1 MLKFSMVLFEHNGL
15 RGNLYAV
22 DVKRIFI
29 FLISYSLSPKS
40 EYCGFDELIE
50 QLIWHSLELSTKKWI
65 YNLFHYLSI
74 ESLKINRME
83 KNRIIY
89 SQLPTLLFGF

>member
-1 MLKFSMVLFEHNGL
+1 MPSQSKSMLKFSMSPSEHNDL

-40 EYCGFDELIE
+40 EYRGFDELIE
-50 QLIWHSLELSTKKWI
+50 QLIWHSLELSTKQNEYI
-65 YNLFHYLSI
+65 IFFHYLSI
-74 ESLKINRME
+74 ESLKINRIE
-83 KNRIIY
+83 KIE
-89 SQLPTLLFGF
+89 